1 MTKYADGAAPRR
13 KDRVDRVD
21 PSRPPEGNY
30 MVEEPK
36 NKMSRRKFLHGA
48 AMGAAT
54 VGASAAAPNVIG
66 LTKHAS
72 AGTKPSDPCNP
83 VTSYLADA
91 ATENMVVTW
100 RTT

>member
-54 VGASAAAPNVIG
+54 SPDRAAMAAKG
-66 LTKHAS
+66 RRHSLT
-72 AGTKPSDPCNP
+72 
-83 VTSYLADA
+83 
-91 ATENMVVTW
+91 
-100 RTT
+100 